1 MEVFIKSERK
11 FIIIAEKF
19 KKEVLFMKDNN
30 KVLLSNLKTYQ
41 KLNRLY
47 KVQEAL
53 AENEILRKA
62 KANQKESINTSV
74 NPIN

>member
-1 MEVFIKSERK
+1 MT
-11 FIIIAEKF
+11 
-19 KKEVLFMKDNN
+19 DNN

-53 AENEILRKA
+53 AENETLRKA

-74 NPIN
+74 NPIS